1 MRNAKSLL
9 ALSVFLLSVITQAG
23 GSFVGNGAG
32 VMENRFQYGYM
43 SLNKVLM
50 NCLIN
55 NDCGLTTDERKIAAA
70 ASLIVM
76 QNISNPGK
84 FIFVTDKQF
93 MDLASLPMN
102 EPHRIALTG
111 LTPNDPIYINV
122 DLLYDLSGKPQLEY
136 GAVVALIFHEVGH
149 QTGETSHQLLD
160 VIANKIRLK
169 LEEETLVY
177 KFELVNLDKI
187 EVVMNNYSSPNKF
200 AEIRIS
206 RNESAMTSVGSQI
219 SKSFKCNDKKAK
231 VTAYEFYNGYFTP
244 IFKGLR
250 ATFNFIA
257 NIHCVKANGQLN
269 IERKN
274 VKFDIKQDNSI
285 ESLQM
290 TAIF

>member
-1 MRNAKSLL
+1 MKNTKILIVL
-9 ALSVFLLSVITQAG
+9 WVFLTSIVAQSG

-43 SLNKVLM
+43 SLSKVLM

-55 NDCGLTTDERKIAAA
+55 NDCGLTSEERKIAEAV
-70 ASLIVM
+70 SQVVL
-76 QNISNPGK
+76 QNISNPNK
-84 FIFVTDKQF
+84 FTFVTDKQF
-93 MDLASLPMN
+93 SELVNLPMN
-102 EPHRIALTG
+102 EPHRIAVTG
-111 LTPNDPIYINV
+111 LTPDDPIYINV
-122 DLLYDLSGKPQLEY
+122 DLLYDLSGKAQLEY

-149 QTGETSHQLLD
+149 QTGEISHQLLD
-160 VIANKIRLK
+160 VIGTKIRLK
-169 LEEETLVY
+169 LEEEVLVY
-177 KFELVNLDKI
+177 KFELVNLEKI

-206 RNESAMTSVGSQI
+206 RNDSSMSSVGAQI

-244 IFKGLR
+244 MFKGLR

-257 NIHCVKANGQLN
+257 NIHCVQANGKLN

-274 VKFDIKQDNSI
+274 VKFDIRPDNSI
-285 ESLQM
+285 DSLQM
-290 TAIF
+290 TGIF

>member
-1 MRNAKSLL
+1 MRSIKNLL
-9 ALSVFLLSVITQAG
+9 AVSVFLLSAITQAG

-32 VMENRFQYGYM
+32 LMENRFQYGYA

-55 NDCGLTTDERKIAAA
+55 NDCGLTAQEKTIAE
-70 ASLIVM
+70 SVSEVLM
-76 QNISNPGK
+76 QNISNPDK
-84 FIFVTDKQF
+84 FVFLTDKQF
-93 MDLASLPMN
+93 TDLATMPMN
-102 EPHRIALTG
+102 EPHRIAMTG
-111 LTPNDPIYINV
+111 LTPQDPIYINV
-122 DLLYDLSGKPQLEY
+122 DLLYDTGGKPQLEY

-160 VIANKIRLK
+160 VIGTKLRLK

-187 EVVMNNYSSPNKF
+187 EVVMSNYSSPNKF

-206 RNESAMTSVGSQI
+206 RNNNAMTSVGANI

-231 VTAYEFYNGYFTP
+231 VTAYEYFNGYFTP
-244 IFKGLR
+244 VFKGSK

-274 VKFDIKQDNSI
+274 VSFDIRQDNSI
-285 ESLQM
+285 DSLKM
-290 TAIF
+290 SPIF